1 MLTPPAPAGAQLI
14 RPWYPEWN
22 YYPSPVRALA
32 SWQRELAAITPQAG
46 LL

>member
-14 RPWYPEWN
+14 YQPKEGSYT
-22 YYPSPVRALA
+22 PSPLQGLA
-32 SWQRELAAITPQAG
+32 NWQKELTQLTPQAG